1 VIDEKQVDSVDD
13 SLNNLSD
20 EKKEIEGEVQVKN
33 DENVLDEDS
42 LEKPE
47 ENSILD
53 SKSESESED
62 NIKVSDNLSEM
73 IDSFDE

>member
-20 EKKEIEGEVQVKN
+20 EKKEIEGEVQVRN

-47 ENSILD
+47 ENSILG